1 MLENRTHLKS
11 GRYPWCAYMC
21 VCVCIL
27 CVCVCVCVVCVN
39 EREICCSSWPHM
51 YNANKLC
58 CHTSLCETV
67 CVDVS
72 ILHFWYKCMWK
83 SWLHWHGQ
91 TEWITVTY
99 NFYGWFWS
107 IVGHS
112 KTTLMTDIGSKLC
125 FQQKPAH
132 FHNNVHCQ
140 SSSCAW
146 WWLLGLQSYMVL
158 MATATE
164 TLVHSFAVLYT
175 GTTTAY
181 CYTLFPP
188 WAVTQ
193 SDNTGNSYWNLCA
206 VLQYDTA
213 TAYQYSLLFPWAV
226 VESDKSKKTKLLFV
240 SNEVMLTKP
249 FDFVKI
255 PREKSDLL

>member
-1 MLENRTHLKS
+1 MLSYFPLWN
-11 GRYPWCAYMC
+11 G
-21 VCVCIL
+21 VC
-27 CVCVCVCVVCVN
+27 
-39 EREICCSSWPHM
+39 
-51 YNANKLC
+51 
-58 CHTSLCETV
+58 
-67 CVDVS
+67 DVS

-132 FHNNVHCQ
+132 FHNNGHCQ

-158 MATATE
+158 MATAAE
-164 TLVHSFAVLYT
+164 TFVHSFAVWYT
-175 GTTTAY
+175 GTAVAY
-181 CYTLFPP
+181 RYTLLLP
-188 WAVTQ
+188 WAVAE

-206 VLQYDTA
+206 VLQYGVLVQLQHTGTLCFLHEQWHKVTILATA
-213 TAYQYSLLFPWAV
+213 TETFVQFCSMIQLQHISILCCFHEQWWKV
-226 VESDKSKKTKLLFV
+226 TKARKQNYYLCQ
-240 SNEVMLTKP
+240 MK
-249 FDFVKI
+249 
-255 PREKSDLL
+255 